1 MKTQFT
7 WNSIKIVRFNQ
18 LSIFIIYKN
27 ENIYISYRYNL
38 PIPLPLISRIPSSL
52 QWCLMVKFQIR
63 ILSFH
68 SLYLSLFFL
77 NLSFSVYFREKIVRD
92 TERNK
97 RKKIKKISLC
107 NYSLTCVFK
116 RQLNWHS
123 WNST

>member
-1 MKTQFT
+1 LKTQFT